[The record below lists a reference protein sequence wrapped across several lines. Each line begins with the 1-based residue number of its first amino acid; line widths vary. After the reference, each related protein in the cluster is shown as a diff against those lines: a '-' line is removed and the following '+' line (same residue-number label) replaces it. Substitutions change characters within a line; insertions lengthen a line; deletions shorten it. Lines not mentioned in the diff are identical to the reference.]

1 MASRAACYQSW
12 QAGGA
17 EDVLS
22 YVILDRGEMAQ
33 RAQLKGNFHIKN
45 SGKETW
51 MKTNGLEVGGNTSQ
65 SPQTHI
71 TFHGNTAEEEE
82 GMEDQSLLR
91 AEQMAQAVRGQC
103 HPVIIRKICKVI
115 LEYAFIF
122 TCPSH
127 VIK

>member
-1 MASRAACYQSW
+1 MSCHVSFWTREKWHKAA
-12 QAGGA
+12 
-17 EDVLS
+17 
-22 YVILDRGEMAQ
+22 R
-33 RAQLKGNFHIKN
+33 LKGNFHTKD

-51 MKTNGLEVGGNTSQ
+51 LTTNGLEVGGNTSQ

-91 AEQMAQAVRGQC
+91 AKQMAQAARGQC
-103 HPVIIRKICKVI
+103 YPVSKRTICKAI
-115 LEYAFIF
+115 LEYVFIF

-127 VIK
+127 VIKEE